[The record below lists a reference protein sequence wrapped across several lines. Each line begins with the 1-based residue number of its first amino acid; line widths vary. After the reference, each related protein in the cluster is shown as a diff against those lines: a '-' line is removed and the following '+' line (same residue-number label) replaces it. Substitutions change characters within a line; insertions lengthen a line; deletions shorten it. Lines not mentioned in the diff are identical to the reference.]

1 MLRTTPRRGTMSVI
15 NTNYLALVSQSHLQ
29 KSQSALGAA
38 IERLSSGLR
47 INSAKDDA
55 AGFAI
60 AERFLSNIRGLSQ
73 VARDTSDGVSL
84 AQTAQG
90 ALSATNDSLQR
101 MRELAVQAGNGTLS
115 SADRQTLQKEFDQ
128 LSGEVDRVAKSTAF
142 NGQKLLDGSFS
153 AATFQV
159 GPSAGDNVTVGGMA
173 NTQVDSLG
181 QSAYASAQVAVDAA
195 KKDSLQADLA
205 AGDVTVTITGADGK
219 NYTSVMQQDSSLSA
233 DEALGKFVATVNQ
246 RSADTGVTAFLSQDG
261 SSLEYRASV
270 DPGQDPTNVAIAAT
284 GSNGFAA
291 SGQAQQTQ
299 GLRGIDLSSQAG
311 AWEGLQ
317 RIDSAIDTVS
327 RSRATL
333 GAVQNRFESAIA
345 NISIQN
351 ENAVQSRGRM
361 VDANFAK
368 EISNQSRAMIL
379 QEMGFAMQ
387 AQANQSSRWTLALLR

>member
-1 MLRTTPRRGTMSVI
+1 MSVI

-311 AWEGLQ
+311 AWDGLQ

>member
-1 MLRTTPRRGTMSVI
+1 MSVI

-29 KSQSALGAA
+29 KSQSALGTA

-115 SADRQTLQKEFDQ
+115 SADREKLQKEFEQ

-205 AGDVTVTITGADGK
+205 AGDVTLTITGADGK

-233 DEALGKFVATVNQ
+233 DEALGKLVATVNQ

-270 DPGQDPTNVAIAAT
+270 DPGQDPTNVAIAAS

-351 ENAVQSRGRM
+351 ENAVQSRGRV

-368 EISNQSRAMIL
+368 EISNQTRAMIL
-379 QEMGFAMQ
+379 QEMGVAMQ
-387 AQANQSSRWTLALLR
+387 AQANHSSRWTLALLR

>member
-1 MLRTTPRRGTMSVI
+1 MSVI

-29 KSQSALGAA
+29 KSQSALGTA

-115 SADRQTLQKEFDQ
+115 SADREKLQKEFEQ

-205 AGDVTVTITGADGK
+205 AGDVTLTITGADGK

-246 RSADTGVTAFLSQDG
+246 RSAETGVTAFLSQDG

-333 GAVQNRFESAIA
+333 GTVQNRFESAIA

-368 EISNQSRAMIL
+368 EISNQTRSMIL

>member
-115 SADRQTLQKEFDQ
+115 SADREKLQKEFEQ

-205 AGDVTVTITGADGK
+205 AGDVTLTITGADGK

-233 DEALGKFVATVNQ
+233 DEALGKLVATVNQ

-368 EISNQSRAMIL
+368 EISNQTRSMIL

>member
-1 MLRTTPRRGTMSVI
+1 MSVI

-29 KSQSALGAA
+29 KSQSALGTA

-115 SADRQTLQKEFDQ
+115 SADREKLQKEFEQ

-205 AGDVTVTITGADGK
+205 AGDVTLTITGADGK

-233 DEALGKFVATVNQ
+233 DEALGKLVATVNQ

-333 GAVQNRFESAIA
+333 GTVQNRFESAIA

-368 EISNQSRAMIL
+368 EISNQTRSMIL
-379 QEMGFAMQ
+379 QEMGVAMQ

>member
-1 MLRTTPRRGTMSVI
+1 MSVI

-29 KSQSALGAA
+29 KSQSALGTA

-115 SADRQTLQKEFDQ
+115 SADREKLQKEFDQ

>member
-1 MLRTTPRRGTMSVI
+1 MSAI

-29 KSQSALGAA
+29 KSQSALGTA

-115 SADRQTLQKEFDQ
+115 SADREKLQKEFEQ

-159 GPSAGDNVTVGGMA
+159 GPSAGDYLIVGGMA
-173 NTQVDSLG
+173 KTQVDSLG

-205 AGDVTVTITGADGK
+205 AGDVTLTITGADGK

-233 DEALGKFVATVNQ
+233 DEALGKLVATVNQ

-270 DPGQDPTNVAIAAT
+270 DPGQDPTNVAIAAS

-368 EISNQSRAMIL
+368 EISNQTRSMIL

>member
-1 MLRTTPRRGTMSVI
+1 MSVI

-29 KSQSALGAA
+29 KSQSALGTA

-115 SADRQTLQKEFDQ
+115 SADREKLQKEFEQ

-205 AGDVTVTITGADGK
+205 AGDVTLTITGADGK

-233 DEALGKFVATVNQ
+233 DEALGKLVATVNQ

-351 ENAVQSRGRM
+351 ENAVQSRGRV

-368 EISNQSRAMIL
+368 EISNQTRSMIL

>member
-1 MLRTTPRRGTMSVI
+1 MSVI

-29 KSQSALGAA
+29 KSQSALGTA

-115 SADRQTLQKEFDQ
+115 SADREKLQKEFEQ

-205 AGDVTVTITGADGK
+205 AGDVTLTITGADGK

-233 DEALGKFVATVNQ
+233 DEALGKLVATVNQ

-270 DPGQDPTNVAIAAT
+270 DPGQDPTNVAIAAS

-333 GAVQNRFESAIA
+333 GTVQNRFESTIA

-368 EISNQSRAMIL
+368 EISNQTRSMIL

>member
-1 MLRTTPRRGTMSVI
+1 MSVI

-29 KSQSALGAA
+29 KSQSALGTA

-115 SADRQTLQKEFDQ
+115 SADREKLQKEFEQ

-205 AGDVTVTITGADGK
+205 AGDVTVTMTGADGK

-270 DPGQDPTNVAIAAT
+270 DPGHDPTNVAIAAS

-368 EISNQSRAMIL
+368 EISNQTRSMIL

>member
-1 MLRTTPRRGTMSVI
+1 MSVI

-115 SADRQTLQKEFDQ
+115 SADREKLQKEFEQ

-233 DEALGKFVATVNQ
+233 DEALGKLVATVNQ

-270 DPGQDPTNVAIAAT
+270 DPGQDPTNVAIAAS

>member
-1 MLRTTPRRGTMSVI
+1 MSVI

-29 KSQSALGAA
+29 KSQSALGTA

-115 SADRQTLQKEFDQ
+115 SADREKLQKEFEQ

-205 AGDVTVTITGADGK
+205 AGDVTLTITGADGK

-270 DPGQDPTNVAIAAT
+270 DPGQDPTNVAIAAS

-368 EISNQSRAMIL
+368 EISNQTRAMIL

>member
-1 MLRTTPRRGTMSVI
+1 MSVI

-29 KSQSALGAA
+29 KSQSALGTA

-233 DEALGKFVATVNQ
+233 DEALGKLVATVNQ

>member
-1 MLRTTPRRGTMSVI
+1 MSVI

-115 SADRQTLQKEFDQ
+115 SADREKLQKEFEQ

-205 AGDVTVTITGADGK
+205 AGDVTLTITGADGK

-233 DEALGKFVATVNQ
+233 DEALGKLVATVNQ

-333 GAVQNRFESAIA
+333 GAVQNRFERAIA

-351 ENAVQSRGRM
+351 ENTVQSRGRM

>member
-1 MLRTTPRRGTMSVI
+1 MSVI

-29 KSQSALGAA
+29 KSQSALGTA

-101 MRELAVQAGNGTLS
+101 MRELAVQVGNGTLS
-115 SADRQTLQKEFDQ
+115 SADREKLQKEFEQ

-205 AGDVTVTITGADGK
+205 AGDVTLTITGADGK

-233 DEALGKFVATVNQ
+233 DEALGKLVATVNQ

-368 EISNQSRAMIL
+368 EISNQTRSMIL

>member
-1 MLRTTPRRGTMSVI
+1 MSVI

-115 SADRQTLQKEFDQ
+115 SADREKLQKEFDQ

-233 DEALGKFVATVNQ
+233 DEALGKLVATVNQ

-351 ENAVQSRGRM
+351 ENTVQSRGRM

>member
-1 MLRTTPRRGTMSVI
+1 MSVI

-29 KSQSALGAA
+29 KSQSALGTA

-115 SADRQTLQKEFDQ
+115 SADREKLQKEFEQ

-205 AGDVTVTITGADGK
+205 AGDVTLTITGADGK

-233 DEALGKFVATVNQ
+233 DEALGKLVATVNQ

-351 ENAVQSRGRM
+351 ENTVQSRGRM

-368 EISNQSRAMIL
+368 EISNQTRSMIL

>member
-1 MLRTTPRRGTMSVI
+1 MSVI

-115 SADRQTLQKEFDQ
+115 SADREKLQKEFEQ

-205 AGDVTVTITGADGK
+205 AGDVTLTITGADGK

>member
-1 MLRTTPRRGTMSVI
+1 MSVI

-29 KSQSALGAA
+29 KSQSALGTA

-115 SADRQTLQKEFDQ
+115 SADREKLQKEFEQ

-205 AGDVTVTITGADGK
+205 AGDVTLTITEADGK

-233 DEALGKFVATVNQ
+233 DEALGKLVATVNQ

-270 DPGQDPTNVAIAAT
+270 DPGQDPTNVAIAAS

-333 GAVQNRFESAIA
+333 GTVQNRFESTIA

-351 ENAVQSRGRM
+351 ENAVQSRGRV

-368 EISNQSRAMIL
+368 EISTQTRSMIL

>member
-1 MLRTTPRRGTMSVI
+1 MSVI

-29 KSQSALGAA
+29 KSQSALGTA

-205 AGDVTVTITGADGK
+205 AGDVTLTITGADGK

-368 EISNQSRAMIL
+368 EISNQTRSMIL

>member
-1 MLRTTPRRGTMSVI
+1 MSVI

-29 KSQSALGAA
+29 KSQSALGTA

-115 SADRQTLQKEFDQ
+115 SADREKLQKEFEQ

-205 AGDVTVTITGADGK
+205 AGDVTLTITGADGK

-246 RSADTGVTAFLSQDG
+246 RSAKTGVTAFLSQDG

-270 DPGQDPTNVAIAAT
+270 DPGQDPTNVAIAAS

-368 EISNQSRAMIL
+368 EISNQTRSMIL
-379 QEMGFAMQ
+379 QEMGVAMQ

>member
-1 MLRTTPRRGTMSVI
+1 MSVI

-29 KSQSALGAA
+29 KSQSALGTA

-115 SADRQTLQKEFDQ
+115 SADREKLQKEFEQ

-233 DEALGKFVATVNQ
+233 DEALGKFVATLNQ

-368 EISNQSRAMIL
+368 EISNQTRSMIL

>member
-1 MLRTTPRRGTMSVI
+1 MSVI

-29 KSQSALGAA
+29 KSQSALGTA

-115 SADRQTLQKEFDQ
+115 SADREKLQKEFEQ

-233 DEALGKFVATVNQ
+233 DEALGKLVATVNQ

-270 DPGQDPTNVAIAAT
+270 DPGQDPTNVAIAAS

-368 EISNQSRAMIL
+368 EISNQTRSMIL

>member
-1 MLRTTPRRGTMSVI
+1 MSVI

-205 AGDVTVTITGADGK
+205 AGDVTLTITGADGK

-233 DEALGKFVATVNQ
+233 DEALGKLVATVNQ

-368 EISNQSRAMIL
+368 EISNQTRSMIL

>member
-1 MLRTTPRRGTMSVI
+1 MSVI

-29 KSQSALGAA
+29 KSQSALGTA

-115 SADRQTLQKEFDQ
+115 SADREKLQKEFEQ

-205 AGDVTVTITGADGK
+205 AGDVTLTITGADGK

-270 DPGQDPTNVAIAAT
+270 DPGQDPTNVAIAAS

-361 VDANFAK
+361 LDANFAK
-368 EISNQSRAMIL
+368 EISNQTRSMIL

>member
-1 MLRTTPRRGTMSVI
+1 MSVI

-333 GAVQNRFESAIA
+333 GTVQNRFESAIA

-351 ENAVQSRGRM
+351 ENAVQSRGRV

-368 EISNQSRAMIL
+368 EISNQTRSMIL

>member
-1 MLRTTPRRGTMSVI
+1 MSVI

-29 KSQSALGAA
+29 KSQSALGTA

-115 SADRQTLQKEFDQ
+115 SADREKLQKEFEQ

-205 AGDVTVTITGADGK
+205 AGDVTLTITGADGK

-233 DEALGKFVATVNQ
+233 DEALGKLVATVNQ

-270 DPGQDPTNVAIAAT
+270 DPGQDPTNVAIAAS

-368 EISNQSRAMIL
+368 EISNQTRAMIL
-379 QEMGFAMQ
+379 QEMGVAMQ
-387 AQANQSSRWTLALLR
+387 AQANHSSRWTLALLR

>member
-1 MLRTTPRRGTMSVI
+1 MSVI

-115 SADRQTLQKEFDQ
+115 SADREKLQKEFDQ

-205 AGDVTVTITGADGK
+205 AGDVTLTITGADGK

-233 DEALGKFVATVNQ
+233 DEALGKLVATVNQ

>member
-1 MLRTTPRRGTMSVI
+1 MSVI

-29 KSQSALGAA
+29 KSQSALGTA

-115 SADRQTLQKEFDQ
+115 SADREKLQKEFEQ

-270 DPGQDPTNVAIAAT
+270 DPGQDPTNVAIAAS

-333 GAVQNRFESAIA
+333 GTVQNRFESTIA

-368 EISNQSRAMIL
+368 EISNQTRSMIL

>member
-1 MLRTTPRRGTMSVI
+1 MSVI

-29 KSQSALGAA
+29 KSQSALGTA

-115 SADRQTLQKEFDQ
+115 SADREKLQKEFEQ

-205 AGDVTVTITGADGK
+205 AGDVTLTITGADGK

-233 DEALGKFVATVNQ
+233 DEALGKLVATVNQ

-333 GAVQNRFESAIA
+333 GTVQNRFESTIA

-368 EISNQSRAMIL
+368 EISNQTRSMIL

>member
-1 MLRTTPRRGTMSVI
+1 MSVI

-284 GSNGFAA
+284 GSNSFAA

>member
-1 MLRTTPRRGTMSVI
+1 MSVI

-29 KSQSALGAA
+29 KSQSALGTA

-205 AGDVTVTITGADGK
+205 AGDVTLTITGADGK

-270 DPGQDPTNVAIAAT
+270 DPGQDPTNVAIAAS

>member
-1 MLRTTPRRGTMSVI
+1 MSVI

-29 KSQSALGAA
+29 KSQSALGTA

-115 SADRQTLQKEFDQ
+115 SADREKLQKEFEQ

-205 AGDVTVTITGADGK
+205 AGDVTLTITGADGK

-233 DEALGKFVATVNQ
+233 DEALGKLVATVNQ

-270 DPGQDPTNVAIAAT
+270 DPGQDPTNVAIAAS

-311 AWEGLQ
+311 AWDGLQ

-368 EISNQSRAMIL
+368 EISNQTRSMIL

>member
-1 MLRTTPRRGTMSVI
+1 MSVI

-115 SADRQTLQKEFDQ
+115 SADREKLQKEFEQ

-205 AGDVTVTITGADGK
+205 AGDVTLTITGADGK

-270 DPGQDPTNVAIAAT
+270 DSGQDPTNVAIAAT

-368 EISNQSRAMIL
+368 EISNQTRSMIL

>member
-1 MLRTTPRRGTMSVI
+1 MPAI

-29 KSQSALGAA
+29 KSQSALGTA

-101 MRELAVQAGNGTLS
+101 MRELAVQVGNGTLS
-115 SADRQTLQKEFDQ
+115 SADREKLQKEFEQ

-205 AGDVTVTITGADGK
+205 AGDVTLTITGADGK

-233 DEALGKFVATVNQ
+233 DEALGKLVATVNQ

-368 EISNQSRAMIL
+368 EISNQTRSMIL

>member
-1 MLRTTPRRGTMSVI
+1 MSVI

-115 SADRQTLQKEFDQ
+115 SADREKLQKEFEQ

-205 AGDVTVTITGADGK
+205 AGDVTLTITGADGK

-233 DEALGKFVATVNQ
+233 DEALGKLVATVNQ

-368 EISNQSRAMIL
+368 EISNQTRSMIL

>member
-1 MLRTTPRRGTMSVI
+1 MSVI

-29 KSQSALGAA
+29 KSQSALGTA

-115 SADRQTLQKEFDQ
+115 SADREKLQKEFEQ

-205 AGDVTVTITGADGK
+205 AGDVTLTITGADGK

-233 DEALGKFVATVNQ
+233 DEALGKLVATVNQ

>member
-1 MLRTTPRRGTMSVI
+1 MSVI

-233 DEALGKFVATVNQ
+233 DEALGKLVATVNQ

-270 DPGQDPTNVAIAAT
+270 DPGQDPTNVAIAAS

-368 EISNQSRAMIL
+368 EISNQTRSMIL

>member
-1 MLRTTPRRGTMSVI
+1 MSVF
-15 NTNYLALVSQSHLQ
+15 NTNYLALVSQSHL
-29 KSQSALGAA
+29 KKAQSALGTA

-115 SADRQTLQKEFDQ
+115 SADREKLQKEFEQ

-205 AGDVTVTITGADGK
+205 AGDVTLTITGADGK

-233 DEALGKFVATVNQ
+233 DEALGKLVATVNQ

-368 EISNQSRAMIL
+368 EISNQTRSMIL

>member
-1 MLRTTPRRGTMSVI
+1 MSVI

-205 AGDVTVTITGADGK
+205 AGDVTLTITGADGK

-233 DEALGKFVATVNQ
+233 DEALGKLVATVNQ

-270 DPGQDPTNVAIAAT
+270 DPGQDPTNVAIAAS